1 MEQQTPYLVRT
12 DASVLRQQLMT
23 LNERQRHVL
32 LQELANVEEFLDVYP
47 TVKQLRDWWKTG
59 QLTEKQNRCTMT
71 STN

>member
-1 MEQQTPYLVRT
+1 
-12 DASVLRQQLMT
+12 MT